1 MDLDKDFTGVTK
13 DEKSKLPPV
22 VEAVAIVL
30 FCLVLVAVTAIIIG
44 ALAWI
49 VMNVWRAAL

>member
-13 DEKSKLPPV
+13 GEKSKLPPV

-44 ALAWI
+44 ALAWV

>member
-1 MDLDKDFTGVTK
+1 MDLDKEFTGVTRG
-13 DEKSKLPPV
+13 EKSKLPPAI
-22 VEAVAIVL
+22 EAVAIVL
-30 FCLVLVAVTAIIIG
+30 FCLILVAVAAIIIG